1 MMKIQRILFLGAVL
15 LLALIVWFVRTNN
28 ATEQNLKAISEQYS
42 GYKANIGIGYADNQV
57 TYQNN
62 QKKYPLLSVF
72 KLHVAVAVLDKINR
86 EKLNLENKI
95 NISSADIKENTY
107 SPLREKYGVKN
118 LNLSLHE
125 LLYYM
130 VAESDNNACD
140 ILIKWVGGTDS
151 VEKYIHAI
159 GLPETEIKVTEDIM
173 NRADMTQYQNRAPL
187 HEILALLKMIDENKL
202 FSEELHKELL
212 SIMQSTVTGANKIKG
227 YLPKYVNV
235 AHKTGSSSRLQ
246 DGKKIADNDAA
257 IIKAGNK
264 KYYLAIMVSDSYESD
279 ETNAEII
286 AKISQQIYMK
296 SRHSQN

>member
-1 MMKIQRILFLGAVL
+1 MLKIQRILFLGAVL

-187 HEILALLKMIDENKL
+187 HEILVLLKMIDENKL

-227 YLPKYVNV
+227 YLPKSVNV

-257 IIKAGNK
+257 IIKVGNK

-279 ETNAEII
+279 ETNAEVI

>member
-1 MMKIQRILFLGAVL
+1 MLKIQRILFLSAVL
-15 LLALIVWFVRTNN
+15 LLTLIVCFVRNNN

-42 GYKANIGIGYADNQV
+42 SYKANIGIGYADDKI

-62 QKKYPLLSVF
+62 SKKYPLLSVF
-72 KLHVAVAVLDKINR
+72 KLHIAVAVLDKVNR
-86 EKLNLENKI
+86 EGLNLETKI
-95 NISSADIKENTY
+95 NIPQTEIKENIY
-107 SPLREKYGVKN
+107 SPLREKYGIK
-118 LNLSLHE
+118 NLSLSLRE

-130 VAESDNNACD
+130 VAESDNNASD
-140 ILIKWVGGTDS
+140 ILINRVGGIDS

-173 NRADMTQYQNRAPL
+173 NHDEMTQYQNRAPL
-187 HEILALLKMIDENKL
+187 HEILALLKKIDENKL

-212 SIMQSTVTGANKIKG
+212 SMMQSTVTGANKIKG
-227 YLPKYVNV
+227 YLPKSVNV
-235 AHKTGSSSRLQ
+235 AHKTGSSSRLR
-246 DGKKIADNDAA
+246 DGKKIADNDVA
-257 IIKAGNK
+257 IISKGDR

-296 SRHSQN
+296 SSSSQN

>member
-1 MMKIQRILFLGAVL
+1 MLKIQRILFLGAVL

-28 ATEQNLKAISEQYS
+28 ATEQNLKAISEQYA

-227 YLPKYVNV
+227 YLPKSVNV

-257 IIKAGNK
+257 IIKVGNK

-279 ETNAEII
+279 ETNAKII
-286 AKISQQIYMK
+286 AKISQQIYML
-296 SRHSQN
+296 Q

>member
-28 ATEQNLKAISEQYS
+28 ATEQNLKAISEQYA

-227 YLPKYVNV
+227 YLPKSVNV

-257 IIKAGNK
+257 IIKVGNK

>member
-1 MMKIQRILFLGAVL
+1 MSKILGILLIGVAVVL
-15 LLALIVWFVRTNN
+15 VWALPSTKNSS
-28 ATEQNLKAISEQYS
+28 ATEQKLKEISEQYA
-42 GYKANIGIGYADNQV
+42 GYKANIGIGYADDKI

-62 QKKYPLLSVF
+62 SKKYPLLSVF

-86 EKLNLENKI
+86 EKLDLKNKI

-140 ILIKWVGGTDS
+140 ILIKWVGGTDT
-151 VEKYIHAI
+151 VERYIHAI
-159 GLPETEIKVTEDIM
+159 GLSETEIKVTEDIM
-173 NRADMTQYQNRAPL
+173 NRDDMAQYQNRAPL
-187 HEILALLKMIDENKL
+187 HEILALLKKIDEKKL

-246 DGKKIADNDAA
+246 DGKKIADSDAA

-286 AKISQQIYMK
+286 AKISQQIYML
-296 SRHSQN
+296 Q

>member
-1 MMKIQRILFLGAVL
+1 MSKILGILLIGVAVVL
-15 LLALIVWFVRTNN
+15 VWALPSTKNSS
-28 ATEQNLKAISEQYS
+28 ATEQKLKEISEQYA
-42 GYKANIGIGYADNQV
+42 GYKANIGIGYADDKI

-62 QKKYPLLSVF
+62 SKKYPLLSVF

-86 EKLNLENKI
+86 EKLDLKNKI

-140 ILIKWVGGTDS
+140 ILIKWVGGTDT
-151 VEKYIHAI
+151 VERYIHAI
-159 GLPETEIKVTEDIM
+159 GLPETEIKVIEDIM
-173 NRADMTQYQNRAPL
+173 NRDDMAQYQNRAPL
-187 HEILALLKMIDENKL
+187 HEILALLKKIDEKKL

-246 DGKKIADNDAA
+246 DGKKIADSDAA

-286 AKISQQIYMK
+286 AKISQQIYML
-296 SRHSQN
+296 Q

>member
-1 MMKIQRILFLGAVL
+1 M
-15 LLALIVWFVRTNN
+15 
-28 ATEQNLKAISEQYS
+28 
-42 GYKANIGIGYADNQV
+42 
-57 TYQNN
+57 
-62 QKKYPLLSVF
+62 
-72 KLHVAVAVLDKINR
+72 HVAVAVLDKINR

-187 HEILALLKMIDENKL
+187 HEILVLLKKIDENKL

-257 IIKAGNK
+257 IIKVGNK

-286 AKISQQIYMK
+286 AKTSQQIYMK
-296 SRHSQN
+296 SRHLQN

>member
-1 MMKIQRILFLGAVL
+1 MLKIQRILFLGAVL

-235 AHKTGSSSRLQ
+235 AHKTGSASRLQ

-257 IIKAGNK
+257 IIKVGNK

>member
-28 ATEQNLKAISEQYS
+28 ATEQNLKAISEQYA

-187 HEILALLKMIDENKL
+187 YEILVLLKMIDENKL

-227 YLPKYVNV
+227 YLPKSVNV

-279 ETNAEII
+279 ETNAKII

>member
-1 MMKIQRILFLGAVL
+1 MLKIQRILFLGAVL

-28 ATEQNLKAISEQYS
+28 ATEQNLKAISEQYA

-187 HEILALLKMIDENKL
+187 HEILVLLKKIDENKL

-227 YLPKYVNV
+227 YLPKSVNV

-257 IIKAGNK
+257 IIKVGNK

>member
-1 MMKIQRILFLGAVL
+1 MPKIQKIL
-15 LLALIVWFVRTNN
+15 LLSAILLFAWIVCFVKTNN
-28 ATEQNLKAISEQYS
+28 ATEQNLKAIGRQYS
-42 GYKANIGIGYADNQV
+42 DYKANIGIGYADDQV

-118 LNLSLHE
+118 LKLSLHE

-140 ILIKWVGGTDS
+140 ILIKWAGGTDS

-159 GLPETEIKVTEDIM
+159 GLPETEIKVTEDTM
-173 NRADMTQYQNRAPL
+173 NREDMMQYQNRAPL
-187 HEILALLKMIDENKL
+187 HEILALLKKIDEKKL
-202 FSEELHKELL
+202 FAEELHKELL

-227 YLPKYVNV
+227 YLPKSVTV

-246 DGKKIADNDAA
+246 DGKKIADNDVA
-257 IIKAGNK
+257 IIKEGNK

-279 ETNAEII
+279 KTNAEII

-296 SRHSQN
+296 RSRLN

>member
-1 MMKIQRILFLGAVL
+1 MMKTQKILILSAVL
-15 LLALIVWFVRTNN
+15 LFAWIVGFQKTNN
-28 ATEQNLKAISEQYS
+28 AIEQNLKAISRQYS
-42 GYKANIGIGYADNQV
+42 GYKANIGIGYADDKV

-72 KLHVAVAVLDKINR
+72 KLYVAVAVLDKINR

-107 SPLREKYGVKN
+107 SPLREKYGIKN

-187 HEILALLKMIDENKL
+187 YEILALLKKIDENKL

-227 YLPKYVNV
+227 YLPKSVNV

-246 DGKKIADNDAA
+246 DGKKIADNDVA
-257 IIKAGNK
+257 IIKVGDR

-296 SRHSQN
+296 SRRSQN

>member
-1 MMKIQRILFLGAVL
+1 MLKIQRILFLGAVL

-187 HEILALLKMIDENKL
+187 HEILVLLKMIDENKL

-227 YLPKYVNV
+227 YLPKSVNV

-257 IIKAGNK
+257 VIKVGNK